1 MIIVIIWS
9 VLSFKFID
17 GLVLT
22 VYCVKRYAYKTLK
35 SASIKGSGLK
45 AETLQNVE
53 ISFSLVCHWPRVYR
67 VYTACKPRV
76 SYYISWIHER
86 VFQFKA
92 CWKVFFFAMC
102 KDNFFPERMKLA
114 GRNL

>member
-67 VYTACKPRV
+67 VSIIIC
-76 SYYISWIHER
+76 HE
-86 VFQFKA
+86 FTLLLGLQS
-92 CWKVFFFAMC
+92 
-102 KDNFFPERMKLA
+102 LHQ
-114 GRNL
+114 LY